1 MRSWLVSVP
10 TAARQYAGSVYL
22 VIRESL
28 AQATEAR
35 LRRIK
40 AIATRGAYSEDDA
53 VFDLA
58 QAYLRGAV
66 LSFHFYESLVGLEK
80 VGIGMEDFFD
90 HMVGNTKFE
99 REASPRTG
107 V

>member
-1 MRSWLVSVP
+1 
-10 TAARQYAGSVYL
+10 VYL

-35 LRRIK
+35 LRRIN
-40 AIATRGAYSEDDA
+40 AISTRGTYSEDDA

-66 LSFHFYESLVGLEK
+66 LSFHFYESL
-80 VGIGMEDFFD
+80 MD
-90 HMVGNTKFE
+90 
-99 REASPRTG
+99 
-107 V
+107 